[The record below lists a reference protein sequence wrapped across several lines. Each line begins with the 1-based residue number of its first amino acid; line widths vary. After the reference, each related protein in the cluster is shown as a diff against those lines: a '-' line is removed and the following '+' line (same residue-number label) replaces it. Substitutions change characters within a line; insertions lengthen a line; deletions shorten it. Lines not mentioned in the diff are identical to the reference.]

1 MTDPRDQDMRAK
13 LEVQYDKYAERFK
26 ELFEAGQDRS
36 REAMEKALERARE
49 QLAAAGEFT
58 AEQGEKFKQYLER
71 DLGQAA
77 ETMRRMGQ
85 DAYQRMDPD
94 RLRMGALSSL
104 SKLLSAAGDAMH
116 AWSHKAEEASIC
128 EAGQVTSAGTLTC
141 VKCGHV
147 IELKKTSYI
156 PPCPK
161 CYGATFRKSY

>member
-1 MTDPRDQDMRAK
+1 MTEPHDQDMRAK
-13 LEVQYDKYAERFK
+13 LEAQYDKYAERFR

-36 REAMEKALERARE
+36 REAMDKAMERARE

-58 AEQGEKFKQYLER
+58 SEQGEKFKQYLER

-77 ETMRRMGQ
+77 QTMRRIGQ

-104 SKLLSAAGDAMH
+104 SKLLDAAGDALH
-116 AWSHKAEEASIC
+116 AWSRKAEEAAIC

-141 VKCGHV
+141 VKCGQV
-147 IELKKTSYI
+147 LELKKTSYI

-161 CYGATFRKSY
+161 CYGASFRKSY